1 MRFWIIYV
9 LVQISFFGNSE
20 RKKEKDQEEIKIE
33 LQKKLHRRI
42 HVRDITSWFKPSFPY
57 HFLLLSSSTP
67 SSSQVTYLLNGPYIK
82 RYSVLLWVLFCVMVS
97 WVKGQKHENVFQFNT
112 SWLASLKM
120 QYYFRLSFSF
130 SCSGYDVT
138 FIKSSHT

>member
-1 MRFWIIYV
+1 MRFWIIYI
-9 LVQISFFGNSE
+9 LVQISFFGNWE
-20 RKKEKDQEEIKIE
+20 REKEKDREEIKIE
-33 LQKKLHRRI
+33 LQKKYI
-42 HVRDITSWFKPSFPY
+42 EEFMWGTSLLDCKPSFPY

-130 SCSGYDVT
+130 SCPGYDVT